1 MDPTIGLNSYSV
13 AYRQPQEFSIANQV
27 NYFYDLKIQENMK
40 QDPLNDK
47 MINSAQQLVKQIRS
61 GRKVFKL
68 LRYVEEFN
76 DLVLEVKDFSMSHL
90 QSALRSIFVDFSLT
104 PAIPALDNLCSIIAK
119 IASVCY
125 YFLENCFWIVSTG
138 MISEKIFNKKRWKKY
153 KDIFSLVRNWFP
165 LFRSIMLYKHAKDKL
180 AKIDKEFSGYE
191 N

>member
-13 AYRQPQEFSIANQV
+13 AYRQPQEFSISNQV

-47 MINSAQQLVKQIRS
+47 MFNSAQQLVKQIRS

-90 QSALRSIFVDFSLT
+90 QSALRSIFVDFKCMLLLPWKLLLDRKHGYDQRENLQQKEMEEIQRHFQFSPQLVPT
-104 PAIPALDNLCSIIAK
+104 LQVYHALQACQRQARED
-119 IASVCY
+119 
-125 YFLENCFWIVSTG
+125 
-138 MISEKIFNKKRWKKY
+138 R
-153 KDIFSLVRNWFP
+153 
-165 LFRSIMLYKHAKDKL
+165 
-180 AKIDKEFSGYE
+180 
-191 N
+191 